1 MAADTATA
9 FSDGGPVGTAGAGV
23 AVRRG
28 ASALEVAGNPTEQK
42 ILRGA
47 MAALGRH
54 GSQSLSMSDVALAAN
69 VSRATLYRYYPTK
82 AAVLEAVSEFIS
94 TAFVSGAERIAREVQ
109 DPMARLKAI
118 MALQLKL
125 ATEEFITRITEVE
138 PGLVLKFLADHYPR
152 HLDAMRRVLDPLFDQ
167 LEQAAGL
174 ELDRDVLAASVLRM
188 QLSLVVVPPDAQ
200 WRASPDIIAEM
211 LSAIMRQGRAA
222 GARPRRRQSSR

>member
-1 MAADTATA
+1 MAADAATA
-9 FSDGGPVGTAGAGV
+9 FSAGGPAAAGV
-23 AVRRG
+23 AARRG
-28 ASALEVAGNPTEQK
+28 AAALEVAGNPTEQK

-94 TAFVSGAERIAREVQ
+94 SAFVSGAERIARDIQE
-109 DPMARLKAI
+109 PMARLKAI

-167 LEQAAGL
+167 LEQAASL

-200 WRASPDIIAEM
+200 WRASPDIIAGM
-211 LSAIMRQGRAA
+211 LSAIMRQGRVA
-222 GARPRRRQSSR
+222 GAKPRRRQISR